1 MSEMVLAPN
10 LRRLRSLHG
19 LTQDQAAKAA
29 GISRVAYRD
38 LEAGKAMEPK
48 ASTLLGLAAA
58 FSVGVDELL
67 RSAPRLRHVR
77 FRSSK
82 QMKNRE
88 QILVDVDRWL
98 RDFNGV
104 EDVLEEERD
113 FRLATIRQQV
123 APGLVEA
130 GGRASKAARL
140 AREFLGL
147 KPKEP
152 VRDICGLLEAAG
164 VKVYPI
170 QVQTDAFFGLSVG
183 EEDGGPA
190 IAVNTWN
197 KISVERWIFSA
208 AHELGH
214 LLLHQGAYDVSEA
227 HENKGEEEEA
237 NLFAAHFLMPD
248 EGFNNEWFDSM
259 GMRLVDRVM
268 KVKRIF
274 RVSYKTVLYRL
285 DQRAKSNPDW
295 KPSDSFFV
303 RFQVEF
309 KRRHGHGLSKA
320 DEPLGLPAEAFRTK
334 EPDHLL
340 PSDFA
345 EDRLCTLVR
354 MAIERNEISLGRGA
368 EILRVSLAEMRDLA
382 TSWV

>member
-38 LEAGKAMEPK
+38 LEAGKALEPK
-48 ASTLLGLAAA
+48 ASTLLGLASA

-77 FRSSK
+77 FRSNK

-98 RDFNGV
+98 RDFNEV
-104 EDVLEEERD
+104 ETVLDDQQEFQLARVRDEIVTGPVDV
-113 FRLATIRQQV
+113 
-123 APGLVEA
+123 GC
-130 GGRASKAARL
+130 RAAKAAQL
-140 AREFLGL
+140 ARQALGL
-147 KPKEP
+147 TSKEP

-214 LLLHQGAYDVSEA
+214 LLLHQGAYDVAEA
-227 HENKGEEEEA
+227 GENKSEEDEA
-237 NLFAAHFLMPD
+237 NLFAAYFLMPD

-259 GMRLVDRVM
+259 GLRLVERVL
-268 KVKRIF
+268 KIKRIF

-285 DQRAKSNPDW
+285 EQRARANPDR
-295 KPSDSFFV
+295 KPSDSFFM

-309 KRRHGHGLSKA
+309 KRRTGHGLSKA
-320 DEPLGLPAEAFRTK
+320 DEPLGLPAEAFRAK

-340 PSDFA
+340 PSDFS

-354 MAIERNEISLGRGA
+354 KAIERDEISLGRGA

-382 TSWV
+382 GSWV